1 MPSGFYSRTFCA
13 KQPSCIC
20 LSFLLTLL
28 HLIAVRMLAPFHA
41 VALRARYRLT
51 IVDSAVARLLILF
64 VD

>member
-1 MPSGFYSRTFCA
+1 MSVWILLAGLLRGTTELRR
-13 KQPSCIC
+13 

-41 VALRARYRLT
+41 VALYLRYRLT
-51 IVDSAVARLLILF
+51 IVDSAVAHLLIIF